1 MVRLKLAHSVLVA
14 AIAEVATACLR
25 PAEDRAQRDLEV
37 GRAER
42 DGLRVRVI
50 DGLAAVRH
58 LATGQLRLWAGA
70 PDLAIELCRQA
81 DAPEQWRVDVANCM
95 PDAEL
100 SAPAGVMVQPL
111 ERERTTACSWQLVL
125 PAGTEALVRVQSPQ
139 AVPNGFFRFALMS
152 DVQSAV
158 GEVGDLFERI
168 NQDAS
173 VRFVLSTGDLTEQGS
188 RAELERFE
196 SQLEGLRVPYFTTI
210 GNHELG
216 VSPVRFHDYFGR
228 GNFQFEFRG
237 VVFTLVDS
245 GSATIDPL
253 VYEWLD
259 EWLQQARERT
269 HIFATHVPPLDPVGV
284 RNGGF
289 SSRSEAARLLAKLAA
304 GGVDL
309 TLYGHIHSYYRFENA
324 GIEAHISGG
333 GGAMPERLD
342 GIGRHYVAV
351 DVDPVGGVLGT
362 QVVEID

>member
-1 MVRLKLAHSVLVA
+1 MRKLSRVLLASMA
-14 AIAEVATACLR
+14 AVTATGCLH
-25 PAEDRAQRDLEV
+25 PAEDRAQRDLDV
-37 GRAER
+37 GRADR

-58 LATGQLRLWAGA
+58 LSPGELRLWAGA
-70 PDLAIELCRQA
+70 PSLEVELRREA
-81 DAPEQWRVDVANCM
+81 EAPELWRVAVANCM

-100 SAPAGVMVQPL
+100 TAPSTVTVLPS
-111 ERERTTACSWQLVL
+111 ERQRATECSWQLAL
-125 PAGTEALVRVQSPQ
+125 PVDTEASIRVQSPR
-139 AVPNGFFRFALMS
+139 ALLRGSFRFALMS
-152 DVQSAV
+152 DVQSAI

-168 NQDAS
+168 NQDLA
-173 VRFVLSTGDLTEQGS
+173 VAFVLSTGDLTERGS
-188 RAELERFE
+188 SAELQRFQ

-216 VSPVRFHDYFGR
+216 VSPPPFHDYFGR
-228 GNFQFEFRG
+228 GSFQFEFRG

-245 GSATIDPL
+245 ASATIDPL
-253 VYEWLD
+253 VYDWLD
-259 EWLQQARERT
+259 EWLRQGRDRV
-269 HIFATHVPPLDPVGV
+269 HVFATHVPPLDPVGV

-289 SSRSEAARLLAKLAA
+289 SSRSEAARLLAKLAD

-333 GGAMPERLD
+333 GGAVPERLD
-342 GIGRHYVAV
+342 GIGRHYLAV
-351 DVDPVGGVLGT
+351 DIGPDDGTLGS